1 MYLNTTQGRRRKRRY
16 RQKFLSHHHPGEE
29 KDTII
34 LEVMTLKLINSHS
47 DRLLRVFF
55 LISFFCN
62 ILRIVLLDEFFFP
75 FISFEVR
82 ISA

>member
-16 RQKFLSHHHPGEE
+16 RQKFLSHHHPGGE
-29 KDTII
+29 KDAII
-34 LEVMTLKLINSHS
+34 LEVMTLKLINSFI
-47 DRLLRVFF
+47 LTGFLGFF
-55 LISFFCN
+55 LISLFCN
-62 ILRIVLLDEFFFP
+62 ILRLVLLDEFFFL